1 LRPITGA
8 PFSHREV
15 HHLADLAGV
24 GGRQRTAEHGE
35 VLGEDVDEPPVD
47 PARARD
53 HAIAQDLLVGHA
65 EVGAVVGDEAV
76 ELHERAH
83 VEQRLHPLARGA
95 FALLVL
101 VGHALGAAAEARG
114 LRHRGEAGELVSA
127 VHRTS
132 VGPHG

>member
-1 LRPITGA
+1 VRRPSIR
-8 PFSHREV
+8 PK
-15 HHLADLAGV
+15 
-24 GGRQRTAEHGE
+24 
-35 VLGEDVDEPPVD
+35 PVTT
-47 PARARD
+47 PSPT
-53 HAIAQDLLVGHA
+53 IFLSVHA

-76 ELHERAH
+76 ELGERAR
-83 VEQRLHPLARGA
+83 VEQRVHALARGA